1 MAAESEFP
9 KADGDVYFGYD
20 VNRAGFNVFTVFEQ
34 ETLSVSTSTASV
46 SFSQEMDTVLIKNI
60 GSTLCYVNFDAAAT
74 TSSWDLSPNDTL
86 AIDTNVTAVHA
97 ITASG
102 TTTLRI
108 IGQGKS

>member
-1 MAAESEFP
+1 MAGVSEFP
-9 KADGDVYFGYD
+9 KAAGDVYFGYD

-34 ETLSVSTSTASV
+34 ETLSVSNSTSSV

-74 TSSWDLSPNDTL
+74 TNSFDLAAGDTL
-86 AIDTNVTAVHA
+86 SIDTNITAVHA

>member
-20 VNRAGFNVFTVFEQ
+20 VNRVGFNIFDVFEQ
-34 ETLSVSTSTASV
+34 QTLSVTSTTGSV

-86 AIDTNVTAVHA
+86 SVDTNVTAVHA

>member
-1 MAAESEFP
+1 MAGVSEFP
-9 KADGDVYFGYD
+9 KVDGDIYFGYD
-20 VNRAGFNVFTVFEQ
+20 VNRAGFGVFDVFEQ
-34 ETLSVSTSTASV
+34 ETLSVTTTTGSV

-60 GSTLCYVNFDAAAT
+60 GGTTCYINFDAAST
-74 TSSWDLSPNDTL
+74 TSSWELAGGDTL